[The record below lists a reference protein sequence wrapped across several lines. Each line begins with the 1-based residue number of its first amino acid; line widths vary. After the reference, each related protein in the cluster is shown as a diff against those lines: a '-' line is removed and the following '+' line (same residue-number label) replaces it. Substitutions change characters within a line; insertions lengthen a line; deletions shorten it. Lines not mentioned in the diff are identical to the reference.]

1 MKRRLF
7 FWLEKLKITP
17 GERKTVTLLVVLFV
31 LLASVNVGLSPS
43 VPFEDGQYRELEQ
56 QFKKRTAMLK
66 KKERK
71 LMQRYHPPEK
81 QLVSTPN
88 DTTPADTAGTPDEE
102 QNVTQSAQQKVNI
115 NTANQQA
122 LESLPGIGPTYAQR
136 IIAYRKEN
144 GKFKT
149 IEELK
154 KIKGIAQK
162 RLDNLKPFVK
172 L

>member
-1 MKRRLF
+1 MKRRIF

-17 GERKTVTLLVVLFV
+17 GERKTVTSLVILFV
-31 LLASVNVGLSPS
+31 ILASVNVGLTPS
-43 VPFEDGQYRELEQ
+43 VPFEDEQYHELEQ
-56 QFKKRTAMLK
+56 QFKERTAMLK
-66 KKERK
+66 KKEQQ
-71 LMQRYHPPEK
+71 LMQRYHPSEK
-81 QLVSTPN
+81 QLVSLQS
-88 DTTPADTAGTPDEE
+88 DTTPADTADAPNEE
-102 QNVTQSAQQKVNI
+102 PNETQSAQEKINI

-122 LESLPGIGPTYAQR
+122 LESLPGIGPAYARR
-136 IIAYRKEN
+136 IIVYRKEN

-149 IEELK
+149 KNELK